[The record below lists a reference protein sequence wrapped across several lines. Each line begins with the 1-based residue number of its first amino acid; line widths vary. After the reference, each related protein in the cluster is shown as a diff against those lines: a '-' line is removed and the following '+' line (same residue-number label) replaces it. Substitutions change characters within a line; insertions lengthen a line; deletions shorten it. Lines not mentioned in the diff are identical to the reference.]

1 MDPFVVSARKYR
13 PLRWADVMGQEHISN
28 TLKNAL
34 KNEKVAHAFLFCGPR
49 GVGKTTCARILARV
63 LNCENPTADWEPCN
77 ECKTCIAFQENTSFN
92 IFELDA
98 ASNNSVEDI
107 RGLIEHV
114 RYQPQYGKFKIYI
127 VDEVHMLSQQAFNA
141 FLKTL
146 EEPPPYAKF
155 ILATTEKHKILP
167 TILSRCQIYDFKR
180 ISDQV
185 IVQQL
190 QMISDKEKI
199 TSSEDALYLIAQ
211 KSDGG
216 MRDALSMFDRIV
228 NFSGKNIA
236 RQDVLNNLNILDDD
250 NFFQIT
256 EAFLTEN
263 RTQALILLD
272 QLFANGFDVQVITE
286 GLANHMRNLFVTK
299 EASLD
304 PLLNSIATRKQKFA
318 QQADAC
324 SETFLLNAL
333 YLINESEIN
342 LIRANNR
349 RLHIEILFLKLC
361 SMRYKIEGTSTE
373 TNITLE
379 KKKSE
384 NIIPESLPE
393 IRSNNTSNAT
403 PSENISEVNST
414 INITNKPVVELKSNL
429 VEKKNAA
436 AALPKLMDIGSLRK
450 KINEEDIQKKTQ
462 QKELNLD
469 SLLDFWEQLKSKQDS
484 QLLRVNMNTVK
495 LQLNGNIILIKC
507 GSMVARESIRQELN
521 LEESVRK
528 YFNQANIQ
536 LTIEVDPQLSEREDK
551 PKKIW
556 SSQEKYDAMLQ
567 TNPKLQ
573 NFVETLGL
581 KIVH

>member
-1 MDPFVVSARKYR
+1 
-13 PLRWADVMGQEHISN
+13 
-28 TLKNAL
+28 
-34 KNEKVAHAFLFCGPR
+34 
-49 GVGKTTCARILARV
+49 
-63 LNCENPTADWEPCN
+63 
-77 ECKTCIAFQENTSFN
+77 
-92 IFELDA
+92 
-98 ASNNSVEDI
+98 
-107 RGLIEHV
+107 
-114 RYQPQYGKFKIYI
+114 
-127 VDEVHMLSQQAFNA
+127 
-141 FLKTL
+141 
-146 EEPPPYAKF
+146 
-155 ILATTEKHKILP
+155 
-167 TILSRCQIYDFKR
+167 
-180 ISDQV
+180 
-185 IVQQL
+185 
-190 QMISDKEKI
+190 
-199 TSSEDALYLIAQ
+199 
-211 KSDGG
+211 
-216 MRDALSMFDRIV
+216 
-228 NFSGKNIA
+228 
-236 RQDVLNNLNILDDD
+236 
-250 NFFQIT
+250 
-256 EAFLTEN
+256 
-263 RTQALILLD
+263 
-272 QLFANGFDVQVITE
+272 
-286 GLANHMRNLFVTK
+286 
-299 EASLD
+299 
-304 PLLNSIATRKQKFA
+304 
-318 QQADAC
+318 
-324 SETFLLNAL
+324 
-333 YLINESEIN
+333 
-342 LIRANNR
+342 
-349 RLHIEILFLKLC
+349 
-361 SMRYKIEGTSTE
+361 MRYKIEGNSTE
-373 TNITLE
+373 TNITIE

-384 NIIPESLPE
+384 HIISDSLPE
-393 IRSNNTSNAT
+393 IRSNITSNAT

-495 LQLNGNIILIKC
+495 LHLNGNIILIKC